1 MLSIRSQYLN
11 ELGISEFLHTT
22 NSIQQTSI
30 KLINTKCL
38 VVERENANSICSLGA
53 TQDFLYKMLGAIGLQ
68 KTQVICIKTS
78 PDNLMQELAKYK
90 TQVILFTNVE
100 FSSKLNNSFNIS
112 HPSDILKNEQLK
124 RDAWSVLKKMKL
136 CLK

>member
-1 MLSIRSQYLN
+1 MFSIRSQYLN
-11 ELGISEFLHTT
+11 ELGIAEFLHTT
-22 NSIQQTSI
+22 NTKQQDSV

-38 VVERENANSICSLGA
+38 VVEAENANSICSLGA
-53 TQDFLYKMLGAIGLQ
+53 TQDFLYKMLGAIGLK
-68 KTQVICIKTS
+68 KTQVICIKIS
-78 PDNLMQELAKYK
+78 PNNLMQELSKYK
-90 TQVILFTNVE
+90 TEVVLFTSTE
-100 FSSKLNNSFNIS
+100 FSLKLNNAFNIH